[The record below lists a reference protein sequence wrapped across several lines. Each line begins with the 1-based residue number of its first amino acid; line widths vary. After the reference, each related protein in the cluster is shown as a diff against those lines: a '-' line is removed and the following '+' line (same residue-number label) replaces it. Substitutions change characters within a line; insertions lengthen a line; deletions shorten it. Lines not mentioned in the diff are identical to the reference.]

1 MPHSRVER
9 DTRTLVFTGSY
20 PLCGVTGLPLPVTLR
35 YSSFLQGAGGVVGS
49 DMVGKIHSPET
60 SASLRRGGYILYP
73 QVMEFWQGQTNRLH
87 DRIVFR
93 RSLQT
98 GDAPL
103 GPMTH
108 RGEEDWLYERLAP

>member
-1 MPHSRVER
+1 MV
-9 DTRTLVFTGSY
+9 
-20 PLCGVTGLPLPVTLR
+20 
-35 YSSFLQGAGGVVGS
+35 VVGS
-49 DMVGKIHSPET
+49 DMA
-60 SASLRRGGYILYP
+60 ASLRRGGYILYP

-93 RSLQT
+93 RSLPT
-98 GDAPL
+98 EDSPL